1 MSMTCHSLQAGLPEG
16 FGIVRD
22 ASKKPIFAEATSLE
36 CMLTDSCFLI
46 QPAIDSQGF
55 AKRHNAS
62 SRSWPQKPGSPTASA
77 FIRPLTGMSP
87 FRNQNVAPARPVDPN
102 KICHP

>member
-1 MSMTCHSLQAGLPEG
+1 MTCGRVQAGLPEG

-22 ASKKPIFAEATSLE
+22 ASKKPIFAEATLLE
-36 CMLTDSCFLI
+36 RMLTDSCFLI
-46 QPAIDSQGF
+46 QPAIDFQGF

-62 SRSWPQKPGSPTASA
+62 SQSWQPTPGSPTASA

-87 FRNQNVAPARPVDPN
+87 DRNQNVAPARPVDPN
-102 KICHP
+102 KICPP